1 MFSSILKI
9 LKVVA
14 VEVLTEK
21 LKLLAESIA
30 AKWKTEKSRRGKKN

>member
-21 LKLLAESIA
+21 LKSLAESIA
-30 AKWKTEKSRRGKKN
+30 ERLKTGKWKQGKKN